1 MNDNAELSVVIATWN
16 SRKQTE
22 ECIHSIINLPEYSCS
37 IEIIII
43 DNNSNDGTAGLIGKK
58 FPQVK
63 LIINEENIGYAPAC
77 NQGIRESSGK
87 YILLLGSDTILKP
100 GSLRKT
106 IDYLDANPDVGAAGC
121 KLLYP
126 DGKLQ
131 GNCKKFPKLS
141 NAFLTY
147 TSLNRFNYEYDM
159 RDFGYDE
166 TFQVDQIATT
176 FLMVR
181 GDLIKKL
188 KGFNESYRIM
198 YNDVNLCKRICA
210 EGKKIMFIHDAEVYH
225 HGSLSTNKADYK
237 LRKIMY
243 EDIYRYYRMNH
254 GAKAYFLS
262 PVLKTRLLFTKL
274 FKRQ

>member
-22 ECIHSIINLPEYSCS
+22 ECIQSIVNLPEYNGNV
-37 IEIIII
+37 EIIII

-58 FPQVK
+58 FPRVK
-63 LIINEENIGYAPAC
+63 IIINKENVGYAPAC
-77 NQGIRESSGK
+77 NHGIRESMGR
-87 YILLLGSDTILKP
+87 YVLLLGSDTILKP

-106 IDYLDANPDVGAAGC
+106 IDFLDANPEAGAAGC
-121 KLLYP
+121 RLLYP
-126 DGKLQ
+126 DGTLQ

-159 RDFGYDE
+159 RGFGYNK
-166 TFQVDQIATT
+166 TIQVDQIATT

-181 GDLIKKL
+181 GDLLKKL

-198 YNDVNLCKRICA
+198 YNDVDLCKRISA
-210 EGKKIMFIHDAEVYH
+210 EGKKVMFIHDAEVYH
-225 HGSLSTNKADYK
+225 HGSLSTSKADYK

-243 EDIYRYYRMNH
+243 DDIYRYYRLNH
-254 GAKAYFLS
+254 GSKAYFLS
-262 PVLKTRLLFTKL
+262 PVLKTRLLLTKL
-274 FKRQ
+274 FMS

>member
-1 MNDNAELSVVIATWN
+1 
-16 SRKQTE
+16 
-22 ECIHSIINLPEYSCS
+22 
-37 IEIIII
+37 
-43 DNNSNDGTAGLIGKK
+43 
-58 FPQVK
+58 
-63 LIINEENIGYAPAC
+63 
-77 NQGIRESSGK
+77 
-87 YILLLGSDTILKP
+87 
-100 GSLRKT
+100 
-106 IDYLDANPDVGAAGC
+106 
-121 KLLYP
+121 
-126 DGKLQ
+126 
-131 GNCKKFPKLS
+131 
-141 NAFLTY
+141 
-147 TSLNRFNYEYDM
+147 M

-176 FLMVR
+176 VLMVR

-188 KGFNESYRIM
+188 KGFDESYRIM
-198 YNDVNLCKRICA
+198 YNDVDLCKRIYA

-225 HGSLSTNKADYK
+225 HGSLSTSKADYK